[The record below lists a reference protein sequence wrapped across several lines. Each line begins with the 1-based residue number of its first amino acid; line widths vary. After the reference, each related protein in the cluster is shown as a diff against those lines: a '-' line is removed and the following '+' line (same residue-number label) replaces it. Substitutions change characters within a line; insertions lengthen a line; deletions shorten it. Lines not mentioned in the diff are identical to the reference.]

1 MATPVIFSGVRTSPK
16 NQAAIVIVETSFAI
30 PAIDMG
36 TTPAR
41 WIMLSGEK
49 VSNNS
54 KAQLSKDVR
63 HLAEYHTE
71 RKETR
76 CREEEACF

>member
-16 NQAAIVIVETSFAI
+16 NQADMVMVETSFAM

-41 WIMLSGEK
+41 CMILSKGT
-49 VSNNS
+49 VRIVPA
-54 KAQLSKDVR
+54 AQLVVDAR
-63 HLAEYHTE
+63 HLAEDHTE

-76 CREEEACF
+76 CREEEACL